1 MIVNRGFHWDLSYG
15 DFSVELDRVHHP
27 KLLLA
32 RSILAGLSSSRTGK
46 AMAPISR
53 PTLRGH

>member
-1 MIVNRGFHWDLSYG
+1 MTVSGGVHWDLGYG

-32 RSILAGLSSSRTGK
+32 RSILAGPSSYRTGK

-53 PTLRGH
+53 PTLLGH